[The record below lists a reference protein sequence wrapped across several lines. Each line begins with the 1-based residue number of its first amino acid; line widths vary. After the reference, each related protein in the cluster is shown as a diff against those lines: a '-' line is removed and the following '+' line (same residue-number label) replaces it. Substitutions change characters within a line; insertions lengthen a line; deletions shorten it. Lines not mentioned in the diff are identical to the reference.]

1 MNAPAIEVVHLGKRY
16 QLGEREQYLAL
27 RDLLAD
33 VPSRLVGRIKRSDD
47 ESTRARAHTWALRGV
62 DFDVAVGTI
71 AGSFV
76 L

>member
-47 ESTRARAHTWALRGV
+47 ESSRARAHTWAPVSYTHLTLP
-62 DFDVAVGTI
+62 TI
-71 AGSFV
+71 YSV
-76 L
+76 